1 MPVHRRVAEIG
12 RNLFSRVEHPIS
24 VETRRRRVTRELAIN
39 GGQFMSERFKNKVAV
54 VTGGNSGIGLAAAKA
69 YLREGAKVAI
79 TGRSEVTLKAAER
92 ELGSDALVIKAD
104 MSRVS
109 EIASAMDR
117 IKTRFGRIDALFVNA
132 GIGRFIPFLD
142 VTEEF
147 FDETHGTNVKGAYFT
162 VQKAVPLMPRGAA
175 VVLNASINAH
185 IGLPGSSVYGA
196 SKAAV
201 VNMARTLSADLLER
215 GVRVNV
221 VSPGPVTTPIL
232 DRMGIPE
239 EQTRQMR
246 AMIAEKVPL
255 KRFGH
260 PDEIAAA
267 VLYLTN
273 PESAFV
279 VGTELVVD
287 GGMIQL

>member
-1 MPVHRRVAEIG
+1 
-12 RNLFSRVEHPIS
+12 
-24 VETRRRRVTRELAIN
+24 
-39 GGQFMSERFKNKVAV
+39 V
-54 VTGGNSGIGLAAAKA
+54 VTGGNSGIGLATAKA
-69 YLREGAKVAI
+69 FAREGAKVAI
-79 TGRSEVTLKAAER
+79 TGRSDTTLKAAQK
-92 ELGSDALVIKAD
+92 ELGPDVLVIKAD
-104 MSRVS
+104 MSRVP
-109 EIASAMDR
+109 EIAAAMAR
-117 IKTRFGRIDALFVNA
+117 IKDRFGRIDALFVNA
-132 GIGRFIPFLD
+132 GIGRFVPFEE

-147 FDETHGTNVKGAYFT
+147 YDETMATNLRGAFFT
-162 VQKAVPLMPRGAA
+162 IQKAVPLLSRGAA

-185 IGLPGSSVYGA
+185 MGMPGSSVYGA

-201 VNMARTLSADLLER
+201 VNLAKTVSADLLQR

-232 DRMGIPE
+232 DRMGLPE
-239 EQTRQMR
+239 EQTRQIKER
-246 AMIAEKVPL
+246 ITEQVPL

-267 VLYLTN
+267 VLYLSSS
-273 PESAFV
+273 ESAFV